1 MKKLESYINGQWC
14 YGSGEGIPMK
24 DAVTGR
30 LLHYQTLQD
39 LDFSEVLHYGRSKGE
54 ALRKM
59 TFQERGNMLKKLALS
74 SNKKETAFLR
84 S

>member
-24 DAVTGR
+24 DAVTGEIVA
-30 LLHYQTLQD
+30 LSDTSGFN
-39 LDFSEVLHYGRSKGE
+39 FSEVLHYGRVKGE

-59 TFQERGNMLKKLALS
+59 TFQERGNMLKKLAFHLI
-74 SNKKETAFLR
+74 KKK
-84 S
+84 